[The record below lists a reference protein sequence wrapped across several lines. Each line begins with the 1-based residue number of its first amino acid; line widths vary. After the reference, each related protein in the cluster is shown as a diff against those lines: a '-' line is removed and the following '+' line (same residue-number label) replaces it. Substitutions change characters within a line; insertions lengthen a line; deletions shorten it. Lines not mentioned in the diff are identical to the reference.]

1 MPFLNFD
8 LISESVHMIQKY
20 KRFIPMSLP
29 LDLCPICSV
38 PTPSLNGKPQLFA
51 SYKHPQSF
59 FMHI

>member
-1 MPFLNFD
+1 MG
-8 LISESVHMIQKY
+8 
-20 KRFIPMSLP
+20 LP